1 VVAALWIPVGAT
13 LGIFTEFFMR
23 TVGEIKY
30 EELKFI
36 NPGRWNAV
44 QRVINILVTAY
55 LFAFLLGIGVIQIG
69 VGNVLLMISQGDG
82 LTCPF

>member
-1 VVAALWIPVGAT
+1 MIVNYEWGDFFSLGSGIHPVVVAALWIPVGAT

-36 NPGRWNAV
+36 NPGRWNIQFNALLISLSPLTYS
-44 QRVINILVTAY
+44 RS
-55 LFAFLLGIGVIQIG
+55 FLELE
-69 VGNVLLMISQGDG
+69 
-82 LTCPF
+82 